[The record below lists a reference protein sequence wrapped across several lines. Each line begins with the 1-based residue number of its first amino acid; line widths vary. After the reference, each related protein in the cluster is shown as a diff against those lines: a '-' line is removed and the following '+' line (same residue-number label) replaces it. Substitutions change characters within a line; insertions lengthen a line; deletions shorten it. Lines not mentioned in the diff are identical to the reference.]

1 MKPMKSLTFRDM
13 YKKIVYVE
21 DKTSINVLNKGYQ
34 IEIDGDETGI
44 LGYGYVDSENGICFN
59 IFSIVKVEDDK
70 VVKYNDKPMELK
82 INHRVRLEDVF
93 NLYGFEV
100 EYESLNLE
108 RYVDRAIE
116 INERFFESEEKEAL
130 RYNMQIDE
138 LRHYLYPDDLQ
149 GYIYDRE
156 NNKLEGL
163 WVRTIAMLPT
173 GILAKVITPVSREL
187 NIALEDE
194 LEFKLFNIDG
204 KLRLMYIIDEGNIS

>member
-1 MKPMKSLTFRDM
+1 MMKPMKSLTFREI
-13 YKKIVYVE
+13 YKKIVYIE
-21 DKTSINVLNKGYQ
+21 DKNSVNVLNKGYQ

-44 LGYGYVDSENGICFN
+44 LGYGYVDGEQGICFN
-59 IFSIVKVEDDK
+59 VFSIVKVEDGN

-82 INHRVRLEDVF
+82 INHRVRLEDVY
-93 NLYGFEV
+93 NLNGFEV

-116 INERFFESEEKEAL
+116 INEKFFESEEKEAI
-130 RYNMQIDE
+130 RYNRQIDE
-138 LRHYLYPDDLQ
+138 LRHYLYPDDIQ
-149 GYIYDRE
+149 GYVYHKE
-156 NNKLEGL
+156 KNKIEGL

-173 GILAKVITPVSREL
+173 GILAKVITPVSREF

-204 KLRLMYIIDEGNIS
+204 TLRLMYIIED